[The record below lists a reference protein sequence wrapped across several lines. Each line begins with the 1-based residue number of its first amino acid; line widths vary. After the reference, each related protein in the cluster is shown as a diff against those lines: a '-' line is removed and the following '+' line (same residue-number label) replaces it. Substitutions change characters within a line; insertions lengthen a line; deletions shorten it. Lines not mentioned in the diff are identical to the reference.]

1 VRLVAGG
8 KEVGGDVAFASDVSD
23 HLDLFGDFGE
33 LGEELGLRV
42 AFKNVFGD
50 GIAGFEGVTEASLVG
65 VVEKDLGLEDLRGV
79 FGDDRVV
86 TEGEVEKGG
95 DGWAALHMG
104 EQLEGESGGDFGNRL
119 FTKDDVFEEF
129 GLFSSGGSG
138 AREGVVDEELEGT
151 LAVLVGR
158 VFDLGDDFGQKV
170 SAIDRLRVQILSF
183 AFFDFGEVVGVEA
196 HA

>member
-1 VRLVAGG
+1 M
-8 KEVGGDVAFASDVSD
+8 
-23 HLDLFGDFGE
+23 
-33 LGEELGLRV
+33 RV

-79 FGDDRVV
+79 FGDGRVV

-138 AREGVVDEELEGT
+138 AREGVVDEEFEGGF
-151 LAVLVGR
+151 AVLVGG
-158 VFDLGDDFGQKV
+158 VFDLRDDFSGEVGAVDGLGVK
-170 SAIDRLRVQILSF
+170 ILRF

-196 HA
+196 HV